1 MVMSWHDGGKKKEK
15 SELIGYAT
23 KRRVSNKTSAELYKF
38 LDTVYRASDKKKIGP
53 AADGET
59 ERLRSDVRAREG

>member
-1 MVMSWHDGGKKKEK
+1 MSWHDGGKKKEK
-15 SELIGYAT
+15 RYAT